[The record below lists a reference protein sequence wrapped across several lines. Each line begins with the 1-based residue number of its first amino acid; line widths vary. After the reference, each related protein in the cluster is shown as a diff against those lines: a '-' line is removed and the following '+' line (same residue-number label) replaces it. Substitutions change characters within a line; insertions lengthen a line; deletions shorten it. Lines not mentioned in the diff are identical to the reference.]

1 MPHPDQVKEKEL
13 HRKNAGER
21 ADDQLELK
29 AIHEGLKK
37 RDAEIKSFC
46 EKAELEIKAAGK
58 LSSETALA
66 LTKLST
72 EGSAVLAR
80 LDEVEQKLARRGGN
94 QDQEVKS
101 IGQLFTDSEDWKAVV
116 SKGRGTAR
124 MSFKAVTSITSAT
137 TGTGGVGSAIR
148 ADRLEGVVSP
158 NMRAFT
164 IRDLIMPGRT
174 ASSSIEYVRES
185 GYQNM
190 AASVAEGGT
199 RAQSDLSF
207 ELKTT
212 PVRTVGHYMLA
223 SKQVLDDVPMLQS
236 YIDGRMRY
244 GLAYKEEQDILG
256 GDGTGQ
262 NLLGIIP
269 QATAFNNAL
278 RKVNDTKIDTLR
290 RAILQCRIAEFR
302 PNAIQL
308 NPIDWADIELA
319 KDSTGQYLWVNV
331 GTGSEP
337 MLWRLPVVDTNAIP
351 SGQFLVGAFDMAAQI
366 FDREDANVQVSTEDG
381 DNFKKGMVTILAEER
396 LALAVMRPESFIYGA
411 FAAP

>member
-1 MPHPDQVKEKEL
+1 MPHPDQVKKREL
-13 HRKNAGER
+13 HRKNAGDR

-29 AIHEGLKK
+29 AIHDGLTK

-46 EKAELEIKAAGK
+46 EKATEEIKSVGK
-58 LSSETALA
+58 VSAETALA
-66 LTKLST
+66 LTKLAT

-101 IGQLFTDSEDWKAVV
+101 IGQLFTDSEDWQAVA

-124 MSFKAVTSITSAT
+124 MSLKAVTSITSAT

-148 ADRLEGVVSP
+148 ADRLEGIVSP
-158 NMRAFT
+158 NLRTFT

-190 AASVAEGGT
+190 ANAVAEGAT
-199 RAQSDLSF
+199 RPQSDLSF

-212 PVRTVGHYMLA
+212 PVRTIGHYMLA

-256 GDGTGQ
+256 GDGIGQ

-278 RKVNDTKIDTLR
+278 RKVGDTKIDTLR

-319 KDSTGQYLWVNV
+319 KDSTGQYIWVNV

-337 MLWRLPVVDTNAIP
+337 MLWRLPIVDTNAIP
-351 SGQFLVGAFDMAAQI
+351 SGQFLVGAFDMGAQV
-366 FDREDANVQVSTEDG
+366 FDREDASVQVSTEDG
-381 DNFKKGMVTILAEER
+381 NNFKNGMVTILAEER

-411 FAAP
+411 FTP